1 VAPIIVVIVTSERA
15 SLTPT
20 DDYETF
26 AAWKVA
32 AIWLIPAALSTLET
46 VMFARMGGRPISVL
60 RAFVAEAPQWLGWAF
75 LTPPIIALGERY
87 PLRRPVRSA
96 SIVIH
101 AVASLGAS
109 LLLAVCEA
117 VVNSWV
123 RPFPAGLRMMT
134 LNWFLSGLPVTTLTY
149 AAIVIASY
157 AWRNSARLR
166 RRERE
171 AAELEAQLREA
182 QLGALRMQL
191 QPHFLF
197 NSLNAVMALV
207 RDHETERA
215 VRALSL
221 LSDVLRATINS
232 GDVHETSLA
241 SEIDFVT
248 RYLSIEQVRFGDRL
262 RIVIDVPQELNDA
275 RVPVFILQPF
285 VENALKHGVLRARE
299 GNEIAIVA
307 RAEAASLVLTVRDD
321 GSGLPPAGGPT
332 PGVGIS
338 NARRR
343 LERMYGSAARL
354 AVHDAPDA
362 PGVEV
367 VITVPFAPSGAQA
380 AQIVQESAGVAV

>member
-1 VAPIIVVIVTSERA
+1 MPIIVVIVTSERA
-15 SLTPT
+15 SRAPS
-20 DDYETF
+20 DDNETF

-32 AIWLIPAALSTLET
+32 AIWMIPAALSTFET
-46 VMFARMGGRPISVL
+46 VMFARMGGRPISVW

-75 LTPPIIALGERY
+75 LTPAIIALAERY
-87 PLRRPVRSA
+87 PLRRPVRTRSLL
-96 SIVIH
+96 IH

-109 LLLAVCEA
+109 LLLSVCEA
-117 VVNSWV
+117 LVNAWV
-123 RPFPAGLRMMT
+123 RPFPAGLLVMT
-134 LNWFLSGLPVTTLTY
+134 LNWFLSGLPVMTLTY

-171 AAELEAQLREA
+171 AAELEAQLRDA

-221 LSDVLRATINS
+221 LSDVLRATINA
-232 GDVHETSLA
+232 GDVHETTLA

-262 RIVIDVPQELNDA
+262 RIVVDVPEELNDA

-299 GNEIAIVA
+299 GNEIIIAA

-321 GSGLPPAGGPT
+321 GAGLPSSNGSNS
-332 PGVGIS
+332 GVGIT
-338 NARRR
+338 NARNR
-343 LERMYGSAARL
+343 LERMYGAE
-354 AVHDAPDA
+354 AVLFVHNTPNA

-367 VITVPFAPSGAQA
+367 VITIPLGRSVAPSTIA
-380 AQIVQESAGVAV
+380 APESAGVAV